1 MKYEVWVLTEKS
13 HIAYQWTQ
21 YFCDSR
27 EVALQKV
34 EEWLGKAE
42 KIEVKP
48 VNEYLAM
55 TAEQIMAD
63 PEAPE
68 SLRIAARI
76 ELEKAQK
83 FNLEAE
89 VTRTA
94 TDKPV

>member
-1 MKYEVWVLTEKS
+1 MKYEVWVLTEKG

-34 EEWLGKAE
+34 EEWLDRGE
-42 KIEVKP
+42 TCMKP
-48 VNEYLAM
+48 FNEYLAM

-89 VTRTA
+89 AARTA

>member
-1 MKYEVWVLTEKS
+1 MKTY
-13 HIAYQWTQ
+13 
-21 YFCDSR
+21 
-27 EVALQKV
+27 
-34 EEWLGKAE
+34 
-42 KIEVKP
+42 
-48 VNEYLAM
+48 NEYLGM
-55 TAEQIMAD
+55 SAEALLAD

-89 VTRTA
+89 ATRTA

>member
-1 MKYEVWVLTEKS
+1 MKP
-13 HIAYQWTQ
+13 
-21 YFCDSR
+21 F
-27 EVALQKV
+27 
-34 EEWLGKAE
+34 
-42 KIEVKP
+42 
-48 VNEYLAM
+48 NEYLAM

-89 VTRTA
+89 AHGRQQTSRF
-94 TDKPV
+94 KHRL

>member
-1 MKYEVWVLTEKS
+1 MKP
-13 HIAYQWTQ
+13 
-21 YFCDSR
+21 F
-27 EVALQKV
+27 
-34 EEWLGKAE
+34 
-42 KIEVKP
+42 
-48 VNEYLAM
+48 NEYLAM

-89 VTRTA
+89 AARTA

>member
-1 MKYEVWVLTEKS
+1 MKTY
-13 HIAYQWTQ
+13 I
-21 YFCDSR
+21 
-27 EVALQKV
+27 
-34 EEWLGKAE
+34 
-42 KIEVKP
+42 
-48 VNEYLAM
+48 EYLGM
-55 TAEQIMAD
+55 SAEALLAD

-89 VTRTA
+89 AAWTA